1 MNRQWVSSES
11 ELVDLSPKKSV
22 VSTSVERATRN
33 MEVQHQIYLLVAIFG
48 GICTLLLV
56 LIVILGIFV
65 RSVRQSIKD
74 VNEQPQRSI
83 NYGFEHDTTS
93 RHITNDDL
101 RSMKSEA
108 IRRPPHKSN
117 LTKPRNDDFS
127 RNQSNLRPTKDNQR
141 GQKGPDRNDPP
152 RKQRQYS
159 ESGDTSGRYS
169 DSAFDNEIN
178 NMFDID
184 DYDDDDD
191 RDSVVSMDRNY
202 NNRGHRNQSQVRS
215 NQGAPPPPP
224 SQGNNR
230 NRNNPPP
237 GMNRGGPPGVGGGG
251 GGPRSMYQ
259 AGNPHEAKTYFNE
272 RGMNY

>member
-1 MNRQWVSSES
+1 M
-11 ELVDLSPKKSV
+11 EL
-22 VSTSVERATRN
+22 
-33 MEVQHQIYLLVAIFG
+33 QHQIYLLVAIFG
-48 GICTLLLV
+48 GVCTLLLV
-56 LIVILGIFV
+56 LIIILGIFV
-65 RSVRQSIKD
+65 RNVRKSNKD
-74 VNEQPQRSI
+74 EDEQPPRSI

-93 RHITNDDL
+93 RNNITNDDL

-117 LTKPRNDDFS
+117 LTKPRNDDS
-127 RNQSNLRPTKDNQR
+127 RHQSNVRPNTKDTKR
-141 GQKGPDRNDPP
+141 SQKGNEGRGPP

-184 DYDDDDD
+184 GYDDDDD
-191 RDSVVSMDRNY
+191 RDSVVSGDRDY
-202 NNRGHRNQSQVRS
+202 NNRGHRNHSQGRS
-215 NQGAPPPPP
+215 VPPPPP
-224 SQGNNR
+224 SNNNNNR
-230 NRNNPPP
+230 NRNNNNPPP
-237 GMNRGGPPGVGGGG
+237 GMNRGGPPSGGGG
-251 GGPRSMYQ
+251 GGPRSMYP

>member
-1 MNRQWVSSES
+1 ME
-11 ELVDLSPKKSV
+11 
-22 VSTSVERATRN
+22 

-48 GICTLLLV
+48 GVCALLLV
-56 LIVILGIFV
+56 LIIILGIFV
-65 RSVRQSIKD
+65 RNLRKSIKD
-74 VNEQPQRSI
+74 EEPKRTI

-93 RHITNDDL
+93 RNITNDDL

-108 IRRPPHKSN
+108 INRRPPQKSN
-117 LTKPRNDDFS
+117 LSTKPRNDDS
-127 RNQSNLRPTKDNQR
+127 NRRQSTAVRPHQKDPKRSTHQNAP
-141 GQKGPDRNDPP
+141 PDRNDPSQQQ

-191 RDSVVSMDRNY
+191 RDSVVSADRNY
-202 NNRGHRNQSQVRS
+202 NRNHQGRS
-215 NQGAPPPPP
+215 NHGGPPPPP
-224 SQGNNR
+224 SGGQNNNR
-230 NRNNPPP
+230 NRGNNPPP
-237 GMNRGGPPGVGGGG
+237 GMNRGPPGG
-251 GGPRSMYQ
+251 GGPRSMYS
-259 AGNPHEAKTYFNE
+259 GNPHEAKTYFNE

>member
-1 MNRQWVSSES
+1 M
-11 ELVDLSPKKSV
+11 EL
-22 VSTSVERATRN
+22 
-33 MEVQHQIYLLVAIFG
+33 QHQIYLLVAIFG

-56 LIVILGIFV
+56 LIVILGIF
-65 RSVRQSIKD
+65 I
-74 VNEQPQRSI
+74 VNLRKLVKEEQPQRKYE
-83 NYGFEHDTTS
+83 NYGFEHDTTGPN
-93 RHITNDDL
+93 IINDDL

-117 LTKPRNDDFS
+117 LSKPRNDEAS
-127 RNQSNLRPTKDNQR
+127 RHGQSNGRSVAAPKTDKRRTAPQPN
-141 GQKGPDRNDPP
+141 GPGTGPD

-184 DYDDDDD
+184 DYDDD
-191 RDSVVSMDRNY
+191 RDSVESGPDPRNY
-202 NNRGHRNQSQVRS
+202 NRS
-215 NQGAPPPPP
+215 HQGGRTHHGGAPPPPAAMTGG
-224 SQGNNR
+224 QNNR
-230 NRNNPPP
+230 NRNNNIPPP
-237 GMNRGGPPGVGGGG
+237 GMNRGPPGG
-251 GGPRSMYQ
+251 GGPRSMYP

>member
-1 MNRQWVSSES
+1 M
-11 ELVDLSPKKSV
+11 EL
-22 VSTSVERATRN
+22 
-33 MEVQHQIYLLVAIFG
+33 QHQIYLLVAIFG
-48 GICTLLLV
+48 GICALLLV
-56 LIVILGIFV
+56 LIIILGIFV
-65 RSVRQSIKD
+65 RNVRNSIKD
-74 VNEQPQRSI
+74 EDVQPQRSL

-93 RHITNDDL
+93 RNIPNDDL

-117 LTKPRNDDFS
+117 LTKPRNDDS
-127 RNQSNLRPTKDNQR
+127 NRHQSTVRPTKETKR
-141 GQKGPDRNDPP
+141 TQKGPDRNENPP

-191 RDSVVSMDRNY
+191 RDSVVSTDRNY
-202 NNRGHRNQSQVRS
+202 NNRGHRNHSQGRPNHGV
-215 NQGAPPPPP
+215 PPPPP
-224 SQGNNR
+224 SQSNNR
-230 NRNNPPP
+230 NKNKNNPPP
-237 GMNRGGPPGVGGGG
+237 GMNRGGPPGGGGA
-251 GGPRSMYQ
+251 GGPRSMYP
-259 AGNPHEAKTYFNE
+259 AGNSHEAKTYFNE

>member
-1 MNRQWVSSES
+1 M
-11 ELVDLSPKKSV
+11 EL
-22 VSTSVERATRN
+22 
-33 MEVQHQIYLLVAIFG
+33 QHQIYLLVAIFG

-56 LIVILGIFV
+56 LIIILGIFV
-65 RSVRQSIKD
+65 RNVRQSIKE
-74 VNEQPQRSI
+74 VHEQPQRSI
-83 NYGFEHDTTS
+83 NYGFEHETP
-93 RHITNDDL
+93 RHIVNDDL
-101 RSMKSEA
+101 RSMKSEVA
-108 IRRPPHKSN
+108 RRPPHKSN
-117 LTKPRNDDFS
+117 LSKPRNDDSS
-127 RNQSNLRPTKDNQR
+127 RHQSNVRPTKDTKR
-141 GQKGPDRNDPP
+141 SQKEPDRNDPP

-191 RDSVVSMDRNY
+191 RDSVVSAERNY
-202 NNRGHRNQSQVRS
+202 NNRSGHRNHGQVRS
-215 NQGAPPPPP
+215 NLGVPPPPP

-230 NRNNPPP
+230 NRNNNNPPP
-237 GMNRGGPPGVGGGG
+237 GMNRGGPPGGGGG
-251 GGPRSMYQ
+251 GGPRSMYP